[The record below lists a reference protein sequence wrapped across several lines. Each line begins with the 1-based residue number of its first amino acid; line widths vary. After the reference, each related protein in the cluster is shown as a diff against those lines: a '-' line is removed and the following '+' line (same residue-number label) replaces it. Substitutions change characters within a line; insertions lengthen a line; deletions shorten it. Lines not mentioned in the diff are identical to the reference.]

1 MLECINVTEDSVTL
15 SWLAPERDGG
25 ARIFR
30 YVVELQDITRTDGWL
45 RVKEIDSSDILVATV
60 ENLRESKPYLFR
72 VYAENEVGPGTPAEL
87 RDPIV
92 PRSQLGPPGVPDG
105 PIRVIRVTRN
115 MLAIHWQP
123 PLDNG
128 GSPIDRYIIEKRE
141 AERSHWTQ
149 AGTCSPDVTAYCI
162 TGLAENQMYYFR
174 VLAENAYGFSEPLEC
189 EKPIIPKRIF
199 GRSSIN

>member
-1 MLECINVTEDSVTL
+1 LLECINVTEDSVTL

-25 ARIFR
+25 ARISR
-30 YVVELQDITRTDGWL
+30 YVVELQDVSRADGWVK
-45 RVKEIDSSDILVATV
+45 VKEIDSSDILVATV
-60 ENLRESKPYLFR
+60 ENLREGKPYMFR
-72 VYAENEVGPGTPAEL
+72 VFAENEVGPGTGAEF
-87 RDPIV
+87 REAIV
-92 PRSQLGPPGVPDG
+92 PRSQLGAPSSPDG

-128 GSPIDRYIIEKRE
+128 GSPIEKYIIEKRE

-149 AGTCSPDVTAYCI
+149 AGTCLPDVTAYCI
-162 TGLAENQMYYFR
+162 TDLSENQMYYFR
-174 VLAENAYGFSEPLEC
+174 VLAENAYGYSEPLEF

-199 GRSSIN
+199 GKC